1 MDISVRGKLIRLTP
15 TDAIGKGGEADIYQ
29 LGPNLV
35 AKIFKQ
41 PNHPD
46 LKGNAAAQMAAKE
59 RINEHQQ
66 KLQLFPKGLPT
77 NIIAPTD
84 LVTDPKNQSRIIG
97 YTMPFIGGAEVMLRY
112 GEKSFRQNGIPNSLI
127 TELFLDGYGAVEG
140 LHKNG
145 VVWGDA
151 NDLNVL
157 VKGNKVFIIDAD
169 SMQFGPYLCKTYT
182 PNFVDPLLCDPNQN
196 IPVLVLPHNQ
206 SSDWFAYTAML
217 FKTWMLVAPY
227 GGIYRPKNGAKK
239 VLETRRPLER
249 ISVFHSDI
257 KYPRPAVPLDALN
270 NDLKHH
276 FVQVFEKDAR
286 VPFPKTLLQKT
297 VWQECP
303 SCHAEHCCVVCPFC
317 KTMIPKKRV
326 VVQVKGT
333 VTAETVFDTPGVI
346 VHSTYQGSA
355 IRWLYHEDNFFKRDN
370 GRKILAGKLDPLMR
384 FRICGDRT
392 AFGLGSMVV
401 FEGQQFNVDT
411 FGGNLPVFDT
421 NSKHLFWI
429 TGGRLLREDSL
440 APKFIGDVLRGQT
453 LFWVGETFGMGISR
467 AGDIDI
473 TFTFRTDR
481 KGINHFVQLPFRI
494 QGKLIDSTCLF
505 TDKLAWFGAVYRYGG
520 QTDISWTVLD
530 IDGNIL
536 AHKTAPLKS
545 ELWLSSLRGRS
556 PIGNALFVAT
566 DDGMI
571 RLTFDKSNG
580 EIFQEREFPDTEPFI
595 DSGSSLLVGANGI
608 YSISPREIRL
618 IKAN

>member
-1 MDISVRGKLIRLTP
+1 MDCLIRGKPIRFTP
-15 TDAIGKGGEADIYQ
+15 TDAIGKGGEADIYR
-29 LGPNLV
+29 LGKNLV

-41 PNHPD
+41 PTHPD
-46 LKGNAAAQMAAKE
+46 LKGNTLAQQVAKE

-66 KLQLFPKGLPT
+66 KLQLFPKGLPS
-77 NIIAPTD
+77 NIIAPLD
-84 LVTDPKNQSRIIG
+84 LITDPKNPSHIIG
-97 YTMPFIGGAEVMLRY
+97 YTMPLIDGAEVMLRY

-127 TELFLDGYGAVEG
+127 TKLFLDEYAAVEG
-140 LHKNG
+140 LHANK
-145 VVWGDA
+145 VVWGDE

-157 VKGNKVFIIDAD
+157 VKGDKVFIIDAD

-182 PNFVDPLLCDPNQN
+182 PNFVDPLLCDLNQN
-196 IPVLVLPHNQ
+196 VPVLVLPHNEN
-206 SSDWFAYTAML
+206 SDWFAFTAML

-239 VLETRRPLER
+239 VQETRRPLER
-249 ISVFHSDI
+249 ISVFHTDI
-257 KYPRPAVPLDALN
+257 KYPRPAIPLDALN

-276 FVQVFEKDAR
+276 FVQVFEKDLR
-286 VPFPKTLLQKT
+286 GPFPKQLLQKAN
-297 VWQECP
+297 WQECP

-317 KTMIPKKRV
+317 KTMIPKKRII
-326 VVQVKGT
+326 VQVKGT
-333 VTAETVFDTPGVI
+333 VTAETIFDTPGVI
-346 VHSTYQGSA
+346 VHSTYQRGA
-355 IRWLYHEDNFFKRDN
+355 IRWLYHEDNYFKRDN
-370 GRKILAGKLDPLMR
+370 GRKIMAGKLDPLMR

-392 AFGLGSMVV
+392 AFGRGSMVV
-401 FEGQQFNVDT
+401 FEGQQYNVDT

-421 NSKHLFWI
+421 NSQHLFWVS
-429 TGGRLLREDSL
+429 GGRLMREDTL

-467 AGDIDI
+467 AGEIDI

-481 KGINHFVQLPFRI
+481 KGINHFVQLPFKI

-505 TDKLAWFGAVYRYGG
+505 TDKLSWFGAVYRYGG
-520 QTDISWTVLD
+520 QTDIAWTVIA
-530 IDGNIL
+530 IDGTVL
-536 AHKTAPLKS
+536 AYKIAPLKS

-556 PIGNALFVAT
+556 PVGNALFVAT

-595 DSGSSLLVGANGI
+595 DSGSNLLVGANGI
-608 YSISPREIRL
+608 YSISHREIRL
-618 IKAN
+618 IKSS